1 MNIKS
6 GLSRKAFFRD
16 KIWYFQQVI
25 SVLSLPQKK
34 KLVTLILVQSILSLI
49 DLVGILL
56 FAALA
61 SIAISGS
68 NSSNLSPRLER
79 LILLLGIDE
88 KSQVYQLLI
97 LGTLTFIC
105 VLFKSI
111 LSIQLVNYTLRFIGH
126 IASGLSTMLVSRLL
140 AQPLTVLQSKSS
152 QSILFAATRGVDYL
166 VLFTLGPAT
175 LLIVD
180 ILILLII
187 YVFLLSL
194 QTSIAVF
201 VLILFATI
209 GYVLHRF
216 VNSKVTSLGREAA
229 KLQVTSNEKIIE
241 AFSLYREILVRN
253 SRNSYVDEVSKIR
266 QSLTQTSV
274 EFSLKPYFGKYL
286 IETSVVLGS
295 IVITVFQFAYN
306 SPYIAIANISLFF
319 AAGSRIAPL
328 FLRAQQS
335 LLTIKGS
342 LGQAKETLNLL
353 SQLGNER
360 IEISL
365 QKYSQFT
372 HGDFR
377 PHVKLE
383 DLNFSYRDSTK
394 FQLRDI
400 NIEVFPG
407 DFVAIKGDSGAGK
420 STLVDLI
427 LGINPA
433 TQGRVTISGLPPRE
447 AIAKWPGAI
456 GYVPQEVPILS
467 GTFKENICLGLELN
481 TISDDLVWEALK
493 LASLAT
499 FVEGLPEKINTRIG
513 EGELRLSGGQRQ
525 RVGIARAML
534 TNPKLLIFDE
544 ATSSLDETTE
554 DAITEAIFNFRGSR
568 TILLISHN
576 PNFIKDVEY
585 VYVMKDGM
593 IDSKETAS
601 THISENKATN
611 IQE

>member
-1 MNIKS
+1 MNVVRN
-6 GLSRKAFFRD
+6 LPRKAFFQD
-16 KIWYFQQVI
+16 KIWYCQQVI
-25 SVLSLPQKK
+25 LVLSPPQKK
-34 KLVTLILVQSILSLI
+34 KLVTLILVQSFLSLI

-68 NSSNLSPRLER
+68 NSGNLNPRLEK

-97 LGTLTFIC
+97 LGTLTFLC
-105 VLFKSI
+105 VFVKSI
-111 LSIQLVNYTLRFIGH
+111 ISIQLVKYTLRFIGH
-126 IASGLSTMLVSRLL
+126 IASELSTMLISSLL

-187 YVFLLSL
+187 YIFLLSL

-201 VLILFATI
+201 VLILFVTI
-209 GYVLHRF
+209 GFVLHRF
-216 VNSKVTSLGREAA
+216 VNSKVTSLGRKAA
-229 KLQVTSNEKIIE
+229 KLQVMSNEKIIE

-274 EFSLKPYFGKYL
+274 EFSLKPYLGKYL

-295 IVITVFQFAYN
+295 ITITIFQFTYN
-306 SPYIAIANISLFF
+306 SPAMAIANISLFF

-335 LLTIKGS
+335 LLTIKSS
-342 LGQAKETLNLL
+342 LGQAKETLTLL
-353 SQLGNER
+353 SRLGNER
-360 IEISL
+360 IEDSL

-377 PHVKLE
+377 PHVKME
-383 DLNFSYRDSTK
+383 ALNFSYRDSTK
-394 FQLRDI
+394 FQLQNV
-400 NIEVFPG
+400 NIEIHPG

-433 TQGRVTISGLPPRE
+433 NQGCVTVSGLPPRE

-467 GTFKENICLGLELN
+467 GTFKENICLGLEPN

-499 FVEGLPEKINTRIG
+499 FVEGLPENINTRIG
-513 EGELRLSGGQRQ
+513 EGEIRLSGGQRQ

-544 ATSSLDETTE
+544 ATSSLDESTE
-554 DAITEAIFNFRGSR
+554 DAITEVILKFRGSR
-568 TILLISHN
+568 TILLISHDL
-576 PNFIKDVEY
+576 NFIKDVDY

-593 IDSKETAS
+593 IDTKETAVAV
-601 THISENKATN
+601 INENEALN
-611 IQE
+611 LQE

>member
-1 MNIKS
+1 MNKTS
-6 GLSRKAFFRD
+6 GLSLKAFFRD
-16 KIWYFQQVI
+16 KFLYFQQVI
-25 SVLSLPQKK
+25 SVLSPPQKR

-61 SIAISGS
+61 SIAILGS
-68 NSSNLSPRLER
+68 NSSSLSPQLER
-79 LILLLGIDE
+79 FILLLGIDE

-97 LGTLTFIC
+97 LGTLTFLCIF
-105 VLFKSI
+105 VKSI

-126 IASGLSTMLVSRLL
+126 IALELSTRIITRLL

-166 VLFTLGPAT
+166 ILFTLGPAT
-175 LLIVD
+175 LLFVD

-201 VLILFATI
+201 VLILFFTI
-209 GYVLHRF
+209 GYVLHCF

-229 KLQVTSNEKIIE
+229 TLQVMSNEKIIE

-274 EFSLKPYFGKYL
+274 EFSLKPYFGKYI

-295 IVITVFQFAYN
+295 IAITVFQFVYN
-306 SPYIAIANISLFF
+306 SPYIAIANITLFF

-335 LLTIKGS
+335 LLTIKSS

-360 IEISL
+360 IGDSL
-365 QKYSQFT
+365 QKYSQFA

-383 DLNFSYRDSTK
+383 DINFSYKDSIK
-394 FQLRDI
+394 FQLRNI
-400 NIEVFPG
+400 NIEVLPG

-433 TQGRVTISGLPPRE
+433 TQGRVTVSGLTPRE

-456 GYVPQEVPILS
+456 GYVPQDVPILR
-467 GTFKENICLGLELN
+467 GTFKENICLGLDSN
-481 TISDDLVWEALK
+481 AISDDLVWGALK

-499 FVEGLPEKINTRIG
+499 FVEGLPENINTRIG
-513 EGELRLSGGQRQ
+513 EGEMRLSGGQRQ

-534 TNPKLLIFDE
+534 TNPRLLIFDE
-544 ATSSLDETTE
+544 ATNSLDETTE
-554 DAITEAIFNFRGSR
+554 DAISEAILNFKGSR

-576 PNFIKDVEY
+576 PNFIKDVQCM
-585 VYVMKDGM
+585 YVMKDGM
-593 IDSKETAS
+593 IVSKVTTSAVINEK
-601 THISENKATN
+601 KALN
-611 IQE
+611 LRE